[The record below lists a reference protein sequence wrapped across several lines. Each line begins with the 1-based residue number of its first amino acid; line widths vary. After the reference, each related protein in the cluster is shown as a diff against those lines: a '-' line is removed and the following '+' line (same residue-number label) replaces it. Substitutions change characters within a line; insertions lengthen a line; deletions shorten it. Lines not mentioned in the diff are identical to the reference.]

1 MLGTNAEEEKVVVT
15 GVLKLFEYKSGWQT
29 NGVGNRSDR
38 MLTGRETVLVSSF
51 YSQYGLSTISGLP
64 LHDDKGRYRPEK
76 SMTDSP
82 KDLSQLVAIYFV
94 VLQCNPWPS
103 LFR

>member
-1 MLGTNAEEEKVVVT
+1 MSDPLSAAQHIGDKSFS
-15 GVLKLFEYKSGWQT
+15 LRRLFASDETMSQIQT
-29 NGVGNRSDR
+29 SKHQKITRA
-38 MLTGRETVLVSSF
+38 
-51 YSQYGLSTISGLP
+51 YGLSTIFGLP
-64 LHDDKGRYRPEK
+64 LHDEKGRYRPEK
-76 SMTDSP
+76 SMTDSQ